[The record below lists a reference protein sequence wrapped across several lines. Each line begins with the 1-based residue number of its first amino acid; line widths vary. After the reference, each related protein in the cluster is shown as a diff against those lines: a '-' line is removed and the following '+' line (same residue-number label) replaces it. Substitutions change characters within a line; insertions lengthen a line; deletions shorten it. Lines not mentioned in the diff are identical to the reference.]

1 MGRAI
6 GDAGEQNQM
15 THFLIQKD
23 ANSKLPMY
31 GFCYETIKSIEFNNW
46 ISQNKNY
53 KYTLI
58 TLEQLSNISTEWYMN
73 HRIKNRVPV
82 GSVEFVHKYMEVCG
96 LPIPAPI
103 NIPEEL
109 FGLCVHNPYN
119 VTLNG
124 SALTHLPQKEFYIK
138 SNDVVKHS
146 SNGKYGKFTLGFNDS
161 NWQVT
166 DSVKITSEWR
176 CFVFKNKLIDIK
188 CYAGDAFIIPDEPYI
203 DLCIKAYETAP
214 IAYTLDLAVCFSEN
228 PFKYDE
234 TVIEVHNMYSC
245 GFYGFEGKYPAL
257 MQAAWWN
264 EYLRSKGR

>member
-1 MGRAI
+1 
-6 GDAGEQNQM
+6 M

-23 ANSKLPMY
+23 ASSKLPMY

-46 ISQNKNY
+46 INQDKSY

-58 TLEQLSNISTEWYMN
+58 TLAQLSNISTEWYMD

-109 FGLCVHNPYN
+109 FGLCIQNPKNISYVCENWYDLGGEKFIKNRNKIKHPRNGRN
-119 VTLNG
+119 VLCSEG
-124 SALTHLPQKEFYIK
+124 
-138 SNDVVKHS
+138 D
-146 SNGKYGKFTLGFNDS
+146 
-161 NWQVT
+161 WQVT
-166 DSVKITSEWR
+166 DPVDVLSEWR
-176 CFVFKNKLIDIK
+176 CFIFKGKMVASK
-188 CYAGDAFIIPDEPYI
+188 CYSGDQFMTPAEWYI
-203 DLCIKAYETAP
+203 DDCIEVYKSAP
-214 IAYTLDLAVCFSEN
+214 IAYTLDI
-228 PFKYDE
+228 
-234 TVIEVHNMYSC
+234 TVGRDKERISSVDTVVEVHNMYSC

-264 EYLRSKGR
+264 EYL